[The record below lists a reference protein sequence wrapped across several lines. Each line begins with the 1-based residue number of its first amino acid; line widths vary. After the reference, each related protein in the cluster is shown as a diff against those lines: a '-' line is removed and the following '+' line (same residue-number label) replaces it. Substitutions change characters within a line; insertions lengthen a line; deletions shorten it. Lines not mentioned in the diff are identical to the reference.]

1 MIDSI
6 NNIFKQLETQ
16 NRSVLTYEESRKVLS
31 YIGVPFNEMETVK
44 ELDECKEIAEKIGYP
59 LVLKIISEDVIHK
72 SDAGGV
78 KIGIK
83 DEQELEKSYFEILGN
98 VRKFYPKAKIEGLSI
113 EELVKGVELL
123 IGVNTDKQFGKMIA
137 LGIGGIFVEVYKDI
151 SFRLIPVTS
160 DDVKE
165 MINEIK
171 GKKLFSGF
179 RGLPKVN
186 ESELIDLILKIS
198 NFIEK
203 FPIVQELDLNPVVAT
218 ETGLE
223 VVDARIILE

>member
-16 NRSVLTYEESRKVLS
+16 NRSALTYEESRKVLS
-31 YIGVPFNEMETVK
+31 YLGVPFNKMETVK

-83 DEQELEKSYFEILGN
+83 DEQELEESYFEILGN
-98 VRKFYPKAKIEGLSI
+98 VRKFYPKAKIEGLSV

-223 VVDARIILE
+223 VVDARIILG